1 MYQDAVVL
9 CSASKYTQKFYLNP
23 DFESLPEQVRQ
34 ELKIMSVLFTED
46 VGGIIIFIF
55 DKEGNL
61 TITTEAAE
69 EDILYDEIGAHLLI
83 KRMRSE
89 HRELFMQLEQYYR
102 TFFLD
107 QSEE

>member
-1 MYQDAVVL
+1 M
-9 CSASKYTQKFYLNP
+9 
-23 DFESLPEQVRQ
+23 
-34 ELKIMSVLFTED
+34 
-46 VGGIIIFIF
+46 F
-55 DKEGNL
+55 DKDGNL

-69 EDILYDEIGAHLLI
+69 EDILYDEIGAHLVI

-89 HRELFMQLEQYYR
+89 HRDLFMQLEQYYR